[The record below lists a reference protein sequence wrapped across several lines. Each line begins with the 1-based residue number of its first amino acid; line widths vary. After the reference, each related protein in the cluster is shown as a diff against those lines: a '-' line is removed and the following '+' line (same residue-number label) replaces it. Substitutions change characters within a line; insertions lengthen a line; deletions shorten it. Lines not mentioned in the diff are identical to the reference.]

1 MKEIIIQCPNCK
13 TEIPVSEVLGSQI
26 RAQLEADL
34 QNEHQQHQLQQEIAA
49 AETRTRHG
57 AAMER
62 AGEADR
68 TRRNPALTHDFFA
81 YDKTITYSISEKNIS
96 QIVVDSGKS
105 RWHD

>member
-34 QNEHQQHQLQQEIAA
+34 QNEHQQQQLQQEIAA

-68 TRRNPALTHDFFA
+68 TRRNQHSWHVWRDEWYPRCHLAG
-81 YDKTITYSISEKNIS
+81 
-96 QIVVDSGKS
+96 DSSTGTGC
-105 RWHD
+105 RAAGE